1 MAHGVDLKNIKPI
14 IRRTYKAHQKLYWER
29 EGALEWLGVVV
40 YCFNGFYCLCVCVG
54 GGQYLCVCD
63 VDGEVEWSR
72 NRRSS
77 CIDPLHARQEIFLI
91 FVRQ

>member
-1 MAHGVDLKNIKPI
+1 MWLF
-14 IRRTYKAHQKLYWER
+14 T
-29 EGALEWLGVVV
+29 ALMDSTV
-40 YCFNGFYCLCVCVG
+40 CVCV